1 MLTQTTA
8 LAPDGQPWQQ
18 VTLRNKS
25 GMTVT
30 VADWGATLLSARVTL
45 ADGSELSCNALR
57 QEEVAKSTMTHHWRV
72 LRDSGVI
79 WQRPQGRENM
89 ISLRREDLDAR
100 FPGLLDT
107 LLKIGRAHV

>member
-30 VADWGATLLSARVTL
+30 VADWGATLPQAPRCRWPMQPAPTAAGLRKAGRLCSPGRISWRL
-45 ADGSELSCNALR
+45 GRPLR
-57 QEEVAKSTMTHHWRV
+57 QPY
-72 LRDSGVI
+72 
-79 WQRPQGRENM
+79 RPQP
-89 ISLRREDLDAR
+89 LPA
-100 FPGLLDT
+100 
-107 LLKIGRAHV
+107 